1 MQYTFMAISFWIILI
16 LFFYFGLAPLIALN
30 IYKKLRYS
38 KLPSKKY
45 YSGFWLRFGS
55 GVCDF
60 IILIILGFI
69 SGIILQMIFYDTTF
83 GESFDTIMGIIISWA
98 YICFFQS
105 SKYQATLGQ
114 RLCGIKI
121 LDQNF
126 KTITLGRATLRY
138 FCLSLSGLILLIG
151 YFMIGVTKKKQGLH
165 DIFCRTLHINVR

>member
-1 MQYTFMAISFWIILI
+1 MQYNNMIFSFWIILI
-16 LFFYFGLAPLIALN
+16 LFIYFGLAPLIAHNL
-30 IYKKLRYS
+30 YKKLRYS

-45 YSGFWLRFGS
+45 FSGFWLRFGA

-60 IILIILGFI
+60 VILIILGFV
-69 SGIILQMIFYDTTF
+69 SGFIMQILFYDTTF

-114 RLCGIKI
+114 KLCGIKI

-126 KTITLGRATLRY
+126 KKITLGRATLRY

-151 YFMIGVTKKKQGLH
+151 YFMIGLTKKKQGLH
-165 DIFCRTLHINVR
+165 DVFSKTLHVNTK

>member
-1 MQYTFMAISFWIILI
+1 MAISFWIILI

-60 IILIILGFI
+60 IILFIIGFI
-69 SGIILQMIFYDTTF
+69 SGYFIQLIFYDTVF
-83 GESFDTIMGIIISWA
+83 GKSFETVLGIAISWS
-98 YICFFQS
+98 YICLFQS

-114 RLCGIKI
+114 KLCGIKI
-121 LDQNF
+121 SDQNF
-126 KTITLGRATLRY
+126 KKLTLGRATLRY

-151 YFMIGVTKKKQGLH
+151 YFMIGLTKKKQGLH
-165 DIFCRTLHINVR
+165 DIFCKTLHTNIK